1 MIDSL
6 LRAGVGQ
13 NFSVFRLKIRF
24 TAPGRPLG
32 VEGQLPGVRVGN
44 AAAQADLLPGPV
56 RFRVPGHQ
64 AVPRPVEGHRG
75 GIGPHMITQVPGDG
89 QSLPLAAV
97 GFKQNR
103 AVRFAEPQVIPAR
116 IADVFQF
123 QPQLSVGIP
132 DRILPIVVHPGQ
144 GKARIH
150 RHREG
155 HVASGDHLPGVF
167 FDLTAFRLHKA
178 NGDGLFFGSFPGTA
192 GEQQRRQHCQGQNS
206 LHRAHLPTIPVNS
219 IALPVSQGKKDVPNG
234 QFFATNRSFSAQ
246 TAQKSE

>member
-1 MIDSL
+1 
-6 LRAGVGQ
+6 
-13 NFSVFRLKIRF
+13 
-24 TAPGRPLG
+24 
-32 VEGQLPGVRVGN
+32 
-44 AAAQADLLPGPV
+44 
-56 RFRVPGHQ
+56 
-64 AVPRPVEGHRG
+64 
-75 GIGPHMITQVPGDG
+75 MITQVPGDG

-97 GFKQNR
+97 GFKQDR

-144 GKARIH
+144 GKALLH
-150 RHREG
+150 GHGKG
-155 HVASGDHLPGVF
+155 HVGPRGHLPGVF

-192 GEQQRRQHCQGQNS
+192 GEQQRCQHCQGQNS

-234 QFFATNRSFSAQ
+234 QFFATNRSFSAR
-246 TAQKSE
+246 TAQKSERTAKPPEKIPPAAEILLLSHMISELLLCISSRYWLRTSWTRRRDRGMRSPLVSTASSSSNRRMNL